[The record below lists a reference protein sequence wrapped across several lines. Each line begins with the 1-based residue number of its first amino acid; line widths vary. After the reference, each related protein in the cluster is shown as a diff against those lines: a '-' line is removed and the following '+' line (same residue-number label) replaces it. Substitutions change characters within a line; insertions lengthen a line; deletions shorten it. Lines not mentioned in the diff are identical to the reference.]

1 MQFTFPVLLATVAE
15 TILNHALY
23 LAPQSLEKMAAL
35 SGKRIRIEVLDLNLN
50 FTLLPSAHNILVFSS
65 YKGEA
70 DVCIQGAPFSLLRLL
85 LQTEANLASM
95 PEITIHGDLGVA
107 QQLQNILQHLDLDWE
122 EQFSK
127 VLGDVPAHGIGS
139 LLRRGHTHLRES
151 IDNLHNN
158 LEDYLQQETQHLP
171 AATEVDHFLTATD
184 HLRDDVARLEQRIQR
199 LTKA

>member
-15 TILNHALY
+15 TILNHALH
-23 LAPQSLEKMAAL
+23 LAPQSLDKMTTL
-35 SGKRIRIEVLDLNLN
+35 TGKRIRIEVQDLNLH
-50 FTLLPSAHNILVFSS
+50 FTLLPSHHNMLIFSS

-70 DVCIQGAPFSLLRLL
+70 DATIQGPPFSLLRVL
-85 LQTEANLASM
+85 LQKESNLASM
-95 PEITIHGDLGVA
+95 PEISVHGDVGVVH
-107 QQLQNILQHLDLDWE
+107 QLQQVIQHLDIDWE

-139 LLRRGHTHLRES
+139 LLRRGHRHLRES
-151 IDNLHNN
+151 IDSLHSN
-158 LEDYLQQETQHLP
+158 LEEYLQQETRQLP
-171 AATEVDHFLTATD
+171 AASEVDHFLNATD

>member
-15 TILNHALY
+15 TILNHALH
-23 LAPQSLEKMAAL
+23 LAPQSLAKMAAL

-50 FTLLPSAHNILVFSS
+50 FTLLPSRHNILIFSS

-70 DVCIQGAPFSLLRLL
+70 DTCIQGAPFSLLRLL

-95 PEITIHGDLGVA
+95 PEITVHGDLGVA
-107 QQLQNILQHLDLDWE
+107 QQLQKIIQHLEIDWE

-139 LLRRGHTHLRES
+139 LLRRGHQHLRES
-151 IDNLHNN
+151 IDSLHSN
-158 LEDYLQQETQHLP
+158 LEDYLQQETQQLP
-171 AATEVDHFLTATD
+171 ATSEVDHFLNATD